1 MKVGL
6 FVFTADDRY
15 DHSVRRYDTIRGIAQ
30 QAEGDGFDSIWLA
43 DHLLYRNPGEP
54 TRGVWESWTILS
66 ALAEAT
72 RRVEL
77 GTLVTCNSIRNPAV
91 LAKIATAVDE
101 VSHGRVILGVG
112 AGWNEPEYQAFGL
125 PFDHRVGRFEEALQ
139 IIAPLLREGH
149 VDFAGKY
156 YQARNCD
163 NVPRGPR
170 PRGPPLMVGGEGPRL
185 IRLAA
190 QYADLWNT
198 GYMGGPETMSDRF
211 AKIDAACREA
221 GRDRAAVGVTA
232 LICLWFP
239 DLVAKKPRFADS
251 PLTGT
256 PQEIAAAMRGYEDLG
271 VKHIMIQ
278 CEPYTS
284 ESRDRLAEA
293 LKIYRGK

>member
-6 FVFTADDRY
+6 LIFTADDRY
-15 DHSVRRYDTIRGIAQ
+15 DYSVRHYDAIRGIAQ
-30 QAEGDGFDSIWLA
+30 QTEADGFDSIWLA

-54 TRGVWESWTILS
+54 TRGVWECWTILA

-91 LAKIATAVDE
+91 LAKMATAVDE
-101 VSHGRVILGVG
+101 VSHGRLILGVG
-112 AGWNEPEYQAFGL
+112 AGWNEPEYEAFGL

-139 IIAPLLREGH
+139 IIKPLLREGH
-149 VDFAGKY
+149 VDFVGKY

-170 PRGPPLMVGGEGPRL
+170 PQGPPLMVGGEGPR
-185 IRLAA
+185 IIKLAA
-190 QYADLWNT
+190 RYADLWNT
-198 GYMGGPETMSDRF
+198 GYMGSPETMSDRF
-211 AKIDAACREA
+211 PKVDAACSEE
-221 GRDRAAVGVTA
+221 GRDRATIGVTA

-239 DLVAKKPRFADS
+239 DLVAKKPSFAES

-256 PQEIAAAMRGYEDLG
+256 PQELAEAMHGYEKLG
-271 VKHIMIQ
+271 VQHIMMQ
-278 CEPYTS
+278 CEPYTP
-284 ESRDRLAEA
+284 EARRRLAEA
-293 LKIYRGK
+293 LKLYRGK